1 MDDLAPEAGGHR
13 TRRQRLATELRRL
26 RDLSGVSGRD
36 LAHRIGI
43 SQSKVSRIESGSV
56 IPSLPEVAAWGDAV
70 SAPTQ
75 TREMLADLTEAAFTE
90 MHSWRAA
97 LQRQT
102 HLQDDIREQEDQAQL
117 LRVFQPSVVPG
128 LLQTAEYARRVFSL
142 FDPPYAEGDLPMVVA
157 ARLQRQLALY
167 DESRKFEFIVTE
179 AALRLQPGPVQLL
192 AQLDRIA
199 TLSTL
204 ENVVVG
210 VIPQGVESTVCPPHG
225 FTLYES
231 DGTTG
236 DSFVEVEV
244 THMRVIARDAEDVAI
259 YRRQW
264 SLLSEMALYGD
275 AAREFLQRLGA
286 DIRTPTQCAK

>member
-1 MDDLAPEAGGHR
+1 MDDLAAEAGRHR

-26 RDLSGVSGRD
+26 RDLAGISGRD

-56 IPSLPEVAAWGDAV
+56 IPSLPEVTAWGDAV
-70 SAPTQ
+70 EAPTQ
-75 TREMLADLTEAAFTE
+75 TRELLADLTEAAFTE
-90 MHSWRAA
+90 MYSWRAA

-117 LRVFQPSVVPG
+117 LRVFQPTIVPG

-142 FDPPYAEGDLPMVVA
+142 FDPPYSEGDLPMVVA

-167 DESRKFEFIVTE
+167 DESRRFEFIITE
-179 AALRLQPGPVQLL
+179 AALRCRPGRVRLLL
-192 AQLDRIA
+192 AQLDRVA

-204 ENVVVG
+204 ENVMVG
-210 VIPQGVESTVCPPHG
+210 VIPQDSESAVCPPHG

-231 DGTTG
+231 DSGTG
-236 DSFVEVEV
+236 DSFVEIEV
-244 THMRVIARDAEDVAI
+244 THMRLIARDAEDVAT

-275 AAREFLQRLGA
+275 AAREFLARLST
-286 DIRTPTQCAK
+286 DIRSMER

>member
-1 MDDLAPEAGGHR
+1 MDDLAAEARNHH
-13 TRRQRLATELRRL
+13 TRRQQLATELRRL
-26 RDLSGVSGRD
+26 RDLAGMSGRD

-56 IPSLPEVAAWGDAV
+56 IPSLPEVRAWSDAV
-70 SAPTQ
+70 EAPTQ
-75 TREMLADLTEAAFTE
+75 ARELLTDLTEAAFTE
-90 MHSWRAA
+90 MHTWRTA

-117 LRVFQPSVVPG
+117 LRVFQPTIVPG

-142 FDPPYAEGDLPMVVA
+142 FDPPYSEGDLPMVVA

-167 DESRKFEFIVTE
+167 DESRRFEFIVTE
-179 AALRLQPGPVQLL
+179 AALRCRPGRVRLL
-192 AQLDRIA
+192 AQLDRVA

-204 ENVVVG
+204 ENVMVG
-210 VIPQGVESTVCPPHG
+210 VIPQDAESVVCPPHG

-231 DGTTG
+231 DSGTG
-236 DSFVEVEV
+236 DSFVEIEV
-244 THMRVIARDAEDVAI
+244 SHMRLIVRNAEDVAT

-264 SLLSEMALYGD
+264 SLLGEMALYGD
-275 AAREFLQRLGA
+275 AAREFLARLST
-286 DIRTPTQCAK
+286 DIRSMER